1 VSTKRNSAGRNRV
14 RAGFTLLEVMISIA
28 ILSLALSTIFGSSVL
43 AARGTAHARYVTQ
56 AALHAQCRMTQLELK
71 VRRDKLP
78 ADDQTYEDPV
88 ESGDEPCCPE
98 GFTCTARL
106 EKIELPS
113 PATVDTATGNAL
125 LDRAAQQARGTTFGG
140 EDAGSGSIGQLAGA
154 MGALSSGGAMGFG
167 APTGGGGGGGGAGGL
182 AGNGAPDIGGIATQ
196 MLSTIYPTLKPTL
209 EGAIRK
215 ATVTITWHEGSREF
229 SFQVV
234 QYITN
239 PGQTV
244 QAESGPINGP
254 SAPPPPANPTASA
267 TITR

>member
-1 VSTKRNSAGRNRV
+1 MKTKGHSARKRSARG
-14 RAGFTLLEVMISIA
+14 GFTLLEVMISIA

-56 AALHAQCRMTQLELK
+56 AALHAQCRMTQVELK

-78 ADDQTYEDPV
+78 TDDQTYEDPV

-113 PATVDTATGNAL
+113 PATIDTATGNAL
-125 LDRAAQQARGTTFGG
+125 LDRAAQQSRGTTFGG
-140 EDAGSGSIGQLAGA
+140 DDAGAGSIGQLAGA

-167 APTGGGGGGGGAGGL
+167 APTGGGGGGAGGL

-215 ATVTITWHEGSREF
+215 ATVTVTWHEGSREF

-234 QYITN
+234 EYITN

-244 QAESGPINGP
+244 QAESGPRNTPTGG
-254 SAPPPPANPTASA
+254 PPPNPTAPV